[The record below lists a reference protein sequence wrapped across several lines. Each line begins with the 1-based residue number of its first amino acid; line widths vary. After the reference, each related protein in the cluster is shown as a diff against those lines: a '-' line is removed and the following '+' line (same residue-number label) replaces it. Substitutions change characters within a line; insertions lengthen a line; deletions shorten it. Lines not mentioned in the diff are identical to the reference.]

1 MTQTIGTCCFCNEDC
16 NSFSQSCGKCAR
28 SLTSRESILII
39 YYTGIGSDPD
49 FLYTSEN
56 SFRKMIEMNKNKFN
70 EELPYNPLLCDL
82 DLLIEW
88 TGAEIKEIN

>member
-1 MTQTIGTCCFCNEDC
+1 MTQTMGKCCFCNEDC
-16 NSFSQSCGKCAR
+16 NLFSQSCGKCVR
-28 SLTSRESILII
+28 SGRDSTRII

-56 SFRKMIEMNKNKFN
+56 SFRKMIELNKTKFN

-82 DLLIEW
+82 DILIEW
-88 TGAEIKEIN
+88 TSAEIKEIN

>member
-1 MTQTIGTCCFCNEDC
+1 MTQTIGTCCFCNENC

-28 SLTSRESILII
+28 SVTNGDSIRII

-56 SFRKMIEMNKNKFN
+56 SFRTMIEFNKTKFN
-70 EELPYNPLLCDL
+70 EVLPYNPLLCDL